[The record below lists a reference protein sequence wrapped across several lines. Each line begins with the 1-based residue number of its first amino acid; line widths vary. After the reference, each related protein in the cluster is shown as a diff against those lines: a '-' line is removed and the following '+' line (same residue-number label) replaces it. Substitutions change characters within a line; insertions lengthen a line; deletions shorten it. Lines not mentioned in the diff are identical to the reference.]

1 MSTNGVDPL
10 YELRPEE
17 RKRIDEIKENK
28 DWVDEEAAQRAA
40 QREQM
45 EMFFAKKAREGKD
58 TGWAIAYALLPIGH
72 DLGHLA
78 SALRDIS
85 DGGLSITQ
93 YDTGITD
100 GGRNYLLGCAQG
112 LEEIGLAL
120 RSIAG
125 VMERQE

>member
-45 EMFFAKKAREGKD
+45 EMSSPRRRGKER
-58 TGWAIAYALLPIGH
+58 TP
-72 DLGHLA
+72 
-78 SALRDIS
+78 
-85 DGGLSITQ
+85 DGPSPT
-93 YDTGITD
+93 
-100 GGRNYLLGCAQG
+100 RCC
-112 LEEIGLAL
+112 
-120 RSIAG
+120 R
-125 VMERQE
+125 